1 MIAKGA
7 VEDIMWAKA
16 AALKDTVDMAVPD
29 GDLVGTGDER
39 PSMQRIYSPTA
50 SSLSML
56 RFLPSGSF
64 SG

>member
-7 VEDIMWAKA
+7 VEDVMRAKA
-16 AALKDTVDMAVPD
+16 AALKDAVDVAVPD
-29 GDLVGTGDER
+29 GDLIGAGDER
-39 PSMQRIYSPTA
+39 PSMQRMYSPRA